1 MNQRRCVVE
10 RGRQR
15 QGTLEEHCELVT
27 QLVRISR
34 ADLCGSVRQARDELQ
49 LVLVHDVVNAGHFV
63 SRLDGRVVEGAAT
76 EAVSWW
82 AVENCQKAVAWGCA
96 GGEKG
101 LLHRDPAGVV
111 DATKIPLNQVGLA
124 RELLVHRAL

>member
-15 QGTLEEHCELVT
+15 QGTLEEHRELVT

-34 ADLCGSVRQARDELQ
+34 ADLCGSVGQARDELQ
-49 LVLVHDVVNAGHFV
+49 LVLVHEGVNAGHLV
-63 SRLDGRVVEGAAT
+63 SRLDGGGAERAAT

-82 AVENCQKAVAWGCA
+82 AVENCQKAVVWRCA
-96 GGEKG
+96 GDEKG
-101 LLHRDPAGVV
+101 LLHGNPAGVV
-111 DATKIPLNQVGLA
+111 DATKILLNHVGLA
-124 RELLVHRAL
+124 RELLIHRAL